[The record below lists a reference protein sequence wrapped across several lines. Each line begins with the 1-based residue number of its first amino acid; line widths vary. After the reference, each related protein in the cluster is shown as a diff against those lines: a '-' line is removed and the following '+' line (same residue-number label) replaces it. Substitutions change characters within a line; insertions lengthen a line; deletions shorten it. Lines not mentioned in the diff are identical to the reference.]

1 MEEKM
6 TLDEIRIKIDRID
19 SEIKGLFEERMEC
32 AKEVANAKSI
42 TGGDVFVPERENII
56 IEKRS
61 EGVNDEI
68 KNGYI
73 AFLKHLMSVSR
84 QYQYGILKNMQEE
97 VINNLKKNLEN
108 IKSHNKVVVTFNCPK
123 NNTNLNLYINMIV
136 LNGVEISQ
144 MNVDSDKETLKCNIT
159 LEGTLEDSN
168 MKILLC
174 QLAKESINFA
184 IVEVL

>member
-1 MEEKM
+1 M
-6 TLDEIRIKIDRID
+6 TLDEIRIKIDQID
-19 SEIKGLFEERMEC
+19 NEIKELFIKRMEC
-32 AKEVANAKSI
+32 AKEVANTKNI

-61 EGVNDEI
+61 EGINDEI

-84 QYQYGILKNMQEE
+84 QYQYGILKNMQND
-97 VINNLKKNLEN
+97 VVGNLKKNLKN
-108 IKSHNKVVVTFNCPK
+108 IDSHRKISITFNCQQ

-136 LNGVEISQ
+136 LNSIRISEI
-144 MNVDSDKETLKCNIT
+144 NIKDEKGTLKCNVT
-159 LEGTLEDSN
+159 LEGALEDEN

-174 QLAKESINFA
+174 QLGKEAPNFS

>member
-1 MEEKM
+1 M
-6 TLDEIRIKIDRID
+6 TLDEIRVKIDRID
-19 SEIKGLFEERMEC
+19 SEIKGLFTERMEC
-32 AKEVANAKSI
+32 AREVANAKSI

-61 EGVNDEI
+61 EGVNGEI

-84 QYQYGILKNMQEE
+84 QYQYGILENMQDE
-97 VINNLKKNLEN
+97 VVANLRKNLEN
-108 IKSHNKVVVTFNCPK
+108 IKSYSKIVVAFNCLK

-136 LNGVEISQ
+136 LNGIKISQ
-144 MNVDSDKETLKCNIT
+144 MNIDSDKETLKCNIT

-174 QLAKESINFA
+174 QLAKESLDFG
-184 IVEVL
+184 IVEIL